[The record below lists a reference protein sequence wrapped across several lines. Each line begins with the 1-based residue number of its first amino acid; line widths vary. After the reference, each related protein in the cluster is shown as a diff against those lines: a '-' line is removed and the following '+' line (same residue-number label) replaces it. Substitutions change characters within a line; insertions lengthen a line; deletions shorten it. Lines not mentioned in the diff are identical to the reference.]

1 LNRTVSSSSP
11 LLDVRDLA
19 CEREDVR
26 LFSHLSFQLAEG
38 ELLQIAGPNG
48 VGKTSLLRLLCGL
61 SYSAEGEIYWCG
73 HSLNSSAA
81 AQNYSRE
88 RVYLAHQNGLK
99 PMLSASENLRWWLQ
113 LRNES
118 AEPASINE
126 ALAQVGLAGYENFP
140 CHQLS
145 AGQQRRV
152 ALTRLLVSQAR
163 LWILDEPFNALDVA
177 ATQELMGWLHQF
189 AQKGGAVIF
198 TSHLQLPDLV
208 TRVIDLKT
216 YQSIAMQDFS

>member
-1 LNRTVSSSSP
+1 MNQVSATP
-11 LLDVRDLA
+11 LLDVRHLS

-26 LFSHLSFQLAEG
+26 LFSDLSFQLHEG

-61 SYSAEGEIYWCG
+61 SHPVEGDIHWRGELLHDSDY
-73 HSLNSSAA
+73 
-81 AQNYSRE
+81 AQE

-99 PMLSASENLRWWLQ
+99 PMLSAVENLRWWLR
-113 LRNES
+113 LRG
-118 AEPASINE
+118 EPSETETITN
-126 ALAQVGLAGYENFP
+126 ALVKVGLSGYGNLP
-140 CHQLS
+140 CHHLS

-152 ALTRLLVSQAR
+152 ALARLLVSNAK

-177 ATQELMGWLHQF
+177 ATRELMDWLYEF
-189 AQKGGAVIF
+189 AKAGGAVIF

-208 TRVIDLKT
+208 TRVINLQS
-216 YQSIAMQDFS
+216 YQKAAQDFS